1 MTFLDATDLKV
12 IINFATCKD
21 IMFSYSVYDVD
32 NFNYNI
38 LNDLSLKIVQ

>member
-1 MTFLDATDLKV
+1 MNFLDATDLKV
-12 IINFATCKD
+12 IVNFATGKD

-32 NFNYNI
+32 NFNYKI